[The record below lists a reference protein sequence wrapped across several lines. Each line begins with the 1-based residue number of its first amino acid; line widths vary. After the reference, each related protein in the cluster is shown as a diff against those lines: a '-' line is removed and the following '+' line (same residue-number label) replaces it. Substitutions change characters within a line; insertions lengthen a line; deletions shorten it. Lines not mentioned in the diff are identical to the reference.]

1 MNTKKT
7 PGLLCLLA
15 FPLYVLCSAESHSL
29 EINTHSRVKCISE
42 ETSVQAKMIEI
53 DDESN
58 PNRAR
63 SWFTQWLFGNNKNST
78 PSKLVFMWYPQ
89 TDQGPKI
96 KIITNDKSHN
106 LISIRSK
113 TKESLIVVS
122 SASNPLT
129 TESWTFSINFNLET
143 MIATRVQSNHAGVR
157 GEVLSYQ
164 CDFEDL
170 EPGIFLESGTTP
182 IG

>member
-1 MNTKKT
+1 MSTQKT
-7 PGLLCLLA
+7 PLLVGLLI
-15 FPLYVLCSAESHSL
+15 FPLYTLSPTESHSL

-42 ETSVQAKMIEI
+42 DSSVQAKMIEI

-78 PSKLVFMWYPQ
+78 KSKLVFIWSPQ

-113 TKESLIVVS
+113 TRESLIVVS

-170 EPGIFLESGTTP
+170 EPGIFVEDGATP